1 MQYYSLIIKRETGD
15 IAVAERAYTA
25 NDIHILQGLEGVR
38 KRPAMYIGSTNSMGL
53 HHLVWE
59 VVDNAVDEA
68 LSGFGKTIS
77 VTIYKD
83 GSVSVLDEGRGI
95 PVDINK
101 ETKRPGVEIVFTE
114 LHAGGKFNSSVYKSA
129 GGLHGVGASV
139 TNALSEWVD
148 VTVYQNGGIYNL
160 RFENGGHLVKP
171 LERIGDTRKH
181 GTFVRFKP
189 DATIFSTVEF
199 KYDTIASHL
208 QESAF
213 LMKGVRFIIYDER
226 SNQKSEFFYQDGLVE
241 YIHNLNE
248 NKNQIIPVF
257 AFSDVDT
264 LTNIETEVAL
274 QYCYEDYNETIY
286 SYVNN
291 VKTGDGGTHESGFRA
306 GITRAVNEFAEAQN
320 LLKGKKLEGSDIREG
335 LTAIVSLKVPEEL
348 LEFEGQTK
356 GKLGTPVAYQVVS
369 NLIYNKLTYYLTE
382 NKENAMLI
390 IKKCVDSQ
398 QARLAARKA
407 KDEARS
413 TKKVKQEVILSD
425 KLTPA
430 QSKDYLKN
438 ELFIVEGDSAGGT
451 AKKGRDR
458 IHQAILP
465 LRGKPLNTDS
475 IAIEKLL
482 HNEEIA
488 TIINTVGAGFG
499 QSFDLEDIH
508 YGKIIIMT
516 DADTDGAHIQTL
528 LLTFFY
534 HYMRSLITSG
544 HVFIAVPPLYRVFKE
559 DGKKKLV
566 QEYAWDDKGLEA
578 AKKKVGAGYKIN
590 RYKGLGEMDAIQLK
604 ETTMDPKTRFL
615 IQVDINDPFL
625 VEKRVN
631 VLMGKDA
638 SIRRQW
644 VEENV
649 DFNRVDTFMKEVK

>member
-1 MQYYSLIIKRETGD
+1 M
-15 IAVAERAYTA
+15 AEQRYTA
-25 NDIHILQGLEGVR
+25 DDIHILQGLEGVR
-38 KRPAMYIGSTNSMGL
+38 KRPAMYIGSTNSSGL

-68 LSGFGKTIS
+68 LSGYGKNIT
-77 VTIYKD
+77 VTLHKD
-83 GSVSVLDEGRGI
+83 GSCSVLDEGRGI

-101 ETKRPGVEIVFTE
+101 ETGRPGVEIVFTE

-139 TNALSEWVD
+139 TNALSVYCD
-148 VTVYQNGGIYNL
+148 VTIYKNGGLYHL
-160 RFENGGHLVKP
+160 RFENGGKLIEP
-171 LERIGDTRKH
+171 LNKIGDSKKH
-181 GTFVRFKP
+181 GTLVRFKP
-189 DATIFSTVEF
+189 DPSIFSTTDF
-199 KYDTIASHL
+199 KYDTISSHL

-213 LMKGVRFIIYDER
+213 LMKGVRFIVIDEK
-226 SNQKSEFFYQDGLVE
+226 NGQKQEFFYQDGLVE
-241 YIHNLNE
+241 YINNLNSE
-248 NKNQIIPVF
+248 KKQIIPVF
-257 AFSDVDT
+257 SFHDSDS
-264 LTNIETEVAL
+264 LTNIETEIAL
-274 QYCYEDYNETIY
+274 QYCSEDYNETIY

-291 VKTGDGGTHESGFRA
+291 VRTSDGGTHETGFKL
-306 GITRAVNEFAEAQN
+306 GITRAINDFADGQG
-320 LLKGKKLEGSDIREG
+320 LLKGKKLEGGDIREG
-335 LTAIVSLKVPEEL
+335 LTAIISLRVPEEL

-356 GKLGTPVAYQVVS
+356 TKLGTPVATQVVQA
-369 NLIYNKLTYYLTE
+369 LIYNKLTYYLTE
-382 NKENAMLI
+382 NKENALLI
-390 IKKCVDSQ
+390 IKKCIDSQ
-398 QARLAARKA
+398 TARIAARKA

-413 TKKVKQEVILSD
+413 SKKVKQEVILSD

-430 QSKDYLKN
+430 QSKEYAKN

-475 IAIEKLL
+475 IALDKLL

-499 QSFDLEDIH
+499 QSFDIEDIH

-534 HYMRSLITSG
+534 HYMRQLITSG
-544 HVFIAVPPLYRVFKE
+544 HVYIAVPPLYRVYKE
-559 DGKKKLV
+559 ENRKLI
-566 QEYAWDDKGLEA
+566 QEYAWDDEGLEQ
-578 AKKKVGAGYKIN
+578 AKKKVGVGYKIN
-590 RYKGLGEMDAIQLK
+590 RYKGLGEMDAVQLK
-604 ETTMDPKTRFL
+604 ETTMDPRTRFL

-631 VLMGKDA
+631 VLMGRDP
-638 SIRRQW
+638 SLRRTW
-644 VEENV
+644 IEENV
-649 DFNRVDTFMKEVK
+649 DFNKVDNFIKEIK